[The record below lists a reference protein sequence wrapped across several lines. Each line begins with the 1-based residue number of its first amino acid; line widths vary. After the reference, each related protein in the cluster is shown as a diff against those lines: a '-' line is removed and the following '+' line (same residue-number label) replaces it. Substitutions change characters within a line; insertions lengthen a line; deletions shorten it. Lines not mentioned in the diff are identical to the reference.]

1 MCTKNLK
8 NRTMSWEA
16 TRALKMARDQEK
28 RIEELES
35 ILNRILFKIELL
47 QDLNDPQIKEYKQRF
62 IKVKD

>member
-1 MCTKNLK
+1 
-8 NRTMSWEA
+8 MSWEA